1 MAMVLN
7 TVQKMLAK
15 ENMKIQQL
23 LLLALLSAGL
33 INAGTGCP
41 GVRCDYYGG
50 GYFKN
55 STWMPYVKG
64 ATPYDPYI
72 CPGVDPKFEVLVAE
86 EEQETA
92 NPKIIYVIEE
102 DQEEE
107 EE

>member
-1 MAMVLN
+1 MVLN

-15 ENMKIQQL
+15 ENMKIQKI

-41 GVRCDYYGG
+41 GVQCDYYGG

-55 STWMPYVKG
+55 GTWIPNKQG
-64 ATPYDPYI
+64 QTPRDPYI
-72 CPGVDPKFEVLVAE
+72 CPGVDPEFEDLVIQE
-86 EEQETA
+86 EKETA
-92 NPKIIYVIEE
+92 KPNIIYVIEE
-102 DQEEE
+102 DEDQEEE